1 MNQYKTIQLS
11 RTEHSTLIALSHPPL
26 NIIDFEMMSELS
38 DALDKA
44 KSSSILIL
52 TTSLP
57 NFSAGVD
64 VKIHTPDQVPKML
77 DRFHDVIRKLYH
89 FSGMTICA
97 IRGHALGGGMELALC
112 CNQILAEKNSS
123 IGFPEITIA
132 CFPPVASVLLQR
144 SAQWLLFSGESI
156 SAWRAYELG
165 IIHDLYQDDSE
176 LNKITDRYKSFSADA
191 LRSLKSAIRKTSNF
205 DFDAAL
211 AETERVYKEELLKS
225 PDVLA
230 GVKSFLNRSQRK
242 SGRSDKPKAR
252 KRT

>member
-1 MNQYKTIQLS
+1 MNFQTIRVSQS
-11 RTEHSTLIALSHPPL
+11 DGICRIELSHPPL

-38 DALDKA
+38 AAIDQAS
-44 KSSSILIL
+44 SSSILVL
-52 TTSLP
+52 STNLQH
-57 NFSAGVD
+57 FSAGVD

-112 CNQILAEKNSS
+112 CDLILAEKNSS

-132 CFPPVASVLLQR
+132 CFPPVAAVLLPR

-165 IIHDLYQDDSE
+165 IIHDLYQDESE
-176 LNKITDRYKSFSADA
+176 LKKITDRYNGFSADA
-191 LRSLKSAIRKTSNF
+191 LCSLKSAIRKSSRL

-211 AETERVYKEELLKS
+211 AETEGVYKEELLKS

-230 GVKSFLNRSQRK
+230 GVKSFLNKSQSK
-242 SGRSDKPKAR
+242 SGRSHQPKTR
-252 KRT
+252 KRS

>member
-1 MNQYKTIQLS
+1 MNFQKIKASRNNSFFQIQ
-11 RTEHSTLIALSHPPL
+11 LSHPPL

-38 DALDKA
+38 DALDEA
-44 KSSSILIL
+44 SSSSILIL
-52 TTSLP
+52 TTSLQ

-77 DRFHDVIRKLYH
+77 DRFHNVIRKLYH

-112 CNQILAEKNSS
+112 CDVILAEKNAS

-132 CFPPVASVLLQR
+132 CFPPVAAILLPR

-165 IIHDLYQDDSE
+165 IIHDLYQDNSE
-176 LNKITDRYKSFSADA
+176 INKITDRYKSHSADA
-191 LRSLKSAIRKTSNF
+191 LHSLKSAIRNSSAF
-205 DFDAAL
+205 DFDSAL
-211 AETERVYKEELLKS
+211 ANTERIYKEELLKS
-225 PDVLA
+225 PDVLK
-230 GVKSFLNRSQRK
+230 GVKTFLGKRRGKLK
-242 SGRSDKPKAR
+242 S
-252 KRT
+252 

>member
-1 MNQYKTIQLS
+1 MMKFQKIKTS
-11 RTEHSTLIALSHPPL
+11 RTKSSFQIELSHPPL

-38 DALDKA
+38 DALDEA
-44 KSSSILIL
+44 SSCSTLIL
-52 TTSLP
+52 TTNLP

-64 VKIHTPDQVPKML
+64 VKIHTPDKVPEML
-77 DRFHDVIRKLYH
+77 DRFHKVIRKLYH

-132 CFPPVASVLLQR
+132 CFPPVAAILLPR
-144 SAQWLLFSGESI
+144 STQWLLFSGESI

-165 IIHDLYQDDSE
+165 IIHDLFQDDSE
-176 LNKITDRYKSFSADA
+176 LNKITDRYKSLSADA
-191 LRSLKSAIRKTSNF
+191 LRSLKSAIRNSSAF
-205 DFDAAL
+205 DFDSAL

-225 PDVLA
+225 PDVLK
-230 GVKSFLNRSQRK
+230 GVKAFLGKRK
-242 SGRSDKPKAR
+242 LKF
-252 KRT
+252 